1 MVLKNYGSTVYQF
14 SQDLWGTLLRK
25 INALLP
31 SPNYHLPQ
39 STSPHKLALPE
50 RRAFQGKG
58 GRLLERFTK
67 RIQGSHGTLQHYIQQ
82 HTSTLFS
89 IPYGEDK
96 GSDVLEA
103 LRHPE
108 SRSPLCEVAV
118 KLLTPKCSSLHDAP
132 RQPFAPNFQSPR
144 VAMTA

>member
-1 MVLKNYGSTVYQF
+1 M
-14 SQDLWGTLLRK
+14 

-39 STSPHKLALPE
+39 FTSPHKLALPE
-50 RRAFQGKG
+50 RTAFQEKG

-67 RIQGSHGTLQHYIQQ
+67 HIQGSHDTLQYYIQQ
-82 HTSTLFS
+82 HKSTLFS
-89 IPYGEDK
+89 ISYDEDK

-108 SRSPLCEVAV
+108 SRSPLCEAAV
-118 KLLTPKCSSLHDAP
+118 KLLAYFEIKSIEKAYLEKSYARAYSGLLQAYVCYNRRKTPDNMHKVC
-132 RQPFAPNFQSPR
+132 
-144 VAMTA
+144 

>member
-1 MVLKNYGSTVYQF
+1 M
-14 SQDLWGTLLRK
+14 

-31 SPNYHLPQ
+31 YPNYHLPQ
-39 STSPHKLALPE
+39 FTSPHKLERTAFPE
-50 RRAFQGKG
+50 KG

-67 RIQGSHGTLQHYIQQ
+67 RIQGSYGTLQYYIQQ

-89 IPYGEDK
+89 IPYDEDK

-118 KLLTPKCSSLHDAP
+118 KLLAYFEMKSIGKSI
-132 RQPFAPNFQSPR
+132 S
-144 VAMTA
+144 